1 MLLSN
6 APIGRC
12 KFPVRIQIYLYVH
25 PSLTCTIQHG
35 TPLAHTTK
43 KCLYFDP
50 DGIGARTIDIPMLR
64 SLLGVAEHVNLE
76 SLESF
81 FQGRQR
87 IRGCKVGVTRN
98 NRRHF
103 YMVYTKHRKTQV
115 NSAIM
120 EESRNR
126 EYWDGPLVVM
136 RLDAV
141 TATRLVSITSKSHRE
156 IAILAVAKYV
166 FLLTTE
172 IAPTYV
178 GNKKGSVAL

>member
-1 MLLSN
+1 M
-6 APIGRC
+6 
-12 KFPVRIQIYLYVH
+12 
-25 PSLTCTIQHG
+25 PS
-35 TPLAHTTK
+35 AHTTK

-50 DGIGARTIDIPMLR
+50 DGIGAQTVDIPMMR
-64 SLLGVAEHVNLE
+64 NLLGVAEYVTLE
-76 SLESF
+76 SIDSF

-98 NRRHF
+98 NRRYF

-120 EESRNR
+120 EESGNR
-126 EYWDGPLVVM
+126 EFWHGPLVVM

-166 FLLTTE
+166 PSLIPE
-172 IAPTYV
+172 HRRA
-178 GNKKGSVAL
+178 N

>member
-1 MLLSN
+1 M
-6 APIGRC
+6 
-12 KFPVRIQIYLYVH
+12 
-25 PSLTCTIQHG
+25 
-35 TPLAHTTK
+35 HTTK

-50 DGIGARTIDIPMLR
+50 DGIGARTVDIPMLR
-64 SLLGVAEHVNLE
+64 SILGVAEHVTLE

-87 IRGCKVGVTRN
+87 IRGCKVGVTKN

-120 EESRNR
+120 EESGNR
-126 EYWDGPLVVM
+126 ESWDGPLVVM
-136 RLDAV
+136 RLDSV

-166 FLLTTE
+166 SLLITGITQTD
-172 IAPTYV
+172 ADD
-178 GNKKGSVAL
+178 KKGSVAL